1 MSNQITVKN
10 IPDIF
15 RLGMAAGWITHNGS
29 ELDKELHLECDVL
42 VIGTGAGGG
51 TAAEIFA
58 QQGLK
63 VIMLEEGPLQTSN
76 DFDMQEKK
84 AYSNLYQEGLT
95 RGTKDGAFTIMQGRT
110 VGGSTTVNWTA
121 SFRTPEQTLSHWT
134 KEHGLKGFSKEEMA
148 PWFEKMEQRLNI
160 SKWAMKPNANNNVIA
175 KGCEKL
181 GYDWQVIP
189 RNVKGCW
196 NLGYCG
202 TGCPTNAKQSM
213 LVTTIPAA
221 MEMGAELLYR
231 ARAEK
236 LIINGDQV
244 KGVTGYG
251 LKANGIDPT
260 AAFTITA
267 KQTVMACGG
276 INGPGL
282 LMRSQVP
289 DPHQRIGKR
298 TFLHPVPATLA
309 DFEERIDGFYGAP
322 QSIYS
327 DHFQWR
333 NGTQGAAGFKLE
345 VPPLQPGFVASIGM
359 GHGQMHSDQMNR
371 LPHLNMMI
379 ALIRDGFVEQSP
391 GGEVY
396 MRDDGIPGLDYP
408 INDYLNEAIVRAW
421 KVMAE
426 IQFAAGA
433 KKVRIVHSQQQY
445 LSSMAAIENE
455 LNTIDLSINKMRVGS
470 AHVMGGCAMG
480 EDVKTSVVNS
490 EGKFH
495 HLAGLHIMDGSTF
508 PTSIGANPQLS
519 IYGMVAKQA
528 TTLAKQIRT
537 QQLFSRA

>member
-1 MSNQITVKN
+1 MNNKTVVKN

-15 RLGMAAGWITHNGS
+15 RDGMKSGWVTYNGTTLEKDLS
-29 ELDKELHLECDVL
+29 LECDVL
-42 VIGTGAGGG
+42 IIGTGAGGG

-95 RGTKDGAFTIMQGRT
+95 RGTTDGAFTIMQGRT

-121 SFRTPEQTLSHWT
+121 SFRTPEQTLEHWT
-134 KEHGLKGFSKEEMA
+134 NQHGLKGFSKEEMA

-160 SKWAMKPNANNNVIA
+160 SKWNMVPNANNNVIS
-175 KGCEKL
+175 KGCDKL
-181 GYDWQVIP
+181 GYDWKIIP
-189 RNVKGCW
+189 RNVKNCW

-213 LVTTIPAA
+213 LVTTIPSALNK
-221 MEMGAELLYR
+221 GAELLYR
-231 ARAEK
+231 ARADK
-236 LIINGDQV
+236 LIIEGDQV
-244 KGVTGYG
+244 KGISGYG
-251 LKANGIDPT
+251 LEENGITPT
-260 AAFTITA
+260 KGFRVTA
-267 KQTVMACGG
+267 KHTVMACGG

-282 LMRSQVP
+282 LMRSEAP
-289 DPHQRIGKR
+289 DPHEQIGKR

-327 DHFQWR
+327 DHFQWK
-333 NGTQGAAGFKLE
+333 NGTTGQGFKLE
-345 VPPLQPGFVASIGM
+345 VPPMQPGFVASIGM

-379 ALIRDGFVEQSP
+379 ALIRDGFVEESQ
-391 GGEVY
+391 GGSVY
-396 MRDDGIPGLDYP
+396 LRDDGIPGIDYP
-408 INDYLNEAIVRAW
+408 INDYLETAIKAAW
-421 KVMAE
+421 KTMAE

-433 KKVRIVHSQQQY
+433 KKVRIVHSQQDY
-445 LSSMAAIENE
+445 LGSMDEVNQQLE
-455 LNTIDLSINKMRVGS
+455 SIDMGVNAMRVGS
-470 AHVMGGCAMG
+470 AHVMGGCGMG
-480 EDVKTSVVNS
+480 EDPKTSVVNS

-495 HLAGLHIMDGSTF
+495 LLDGLHIMDGSTF

-528 TTLAKQIRT
+528 TQLAT
-537 QQLFSRA
+537 QLKS

>member
-1 MSNQITVKN
+1 MSNKTVVKN
-10 IPDIF
+10 IPDLF
-15 RLGMAAGWITHNGS
+15 REGMASGWVTHNGAT
-29 ELDKELHLECDVL
+29 LDQPLTLECDVL

-95 RGTKDGAFTIMQGRT
+95 RGSADGAFTIMQGRT

-121 SFRTPEQTLSHWT
+121 SFRTPDQTLDHWS
-134 KEHGLKGFSKEEMA
+134 KEHGLKGFSKAEMA
-148 PWFEKMEQRLNI
+148 PWFEKMERRLNI
-160 SKWAMKPNANNNVIA
+160 SKWLIPPNANNSVIS
-175 KGCEKL
+175 KGCDKL
-181 GYDWQVIP
+181 GYDWQIIP

-213 LVTTIPAA
+213 LVTTIPSA
-221 MEMGAELLYR
+221 MNHGAQLLYR
-231 ARAEK
+231 ARADK
-236 LIINGDQV
+236 LIIEGDQV
-244 KGVTGYG
+244 KGAQGHG
-251 LKANGIDPT
+251 LSENGINPT
-260 AAFTITA
+260 QSFTVQA
-267 KQTVMACGG
+267 KHTVMACGG

-282 LMRSQVP
+282 LMRSAAP
-289 DPHQRIGKR
+289 DPHKRIGKR

-309 DFEERIDGFYGAP
+309 DFPEPIDGYYGAP
-322 QSIYS
+322 QSVYS
-327 DHFQWR
+327 DHFQWKD
-333 NGTQGAAGFKLE
+333 GVSGPAGFKLE
-345 VPPLQPGFVASIGM
+345 VPPMQPGFVASIGM
-359 GHGQMHSDQMNR
+359 LHGQAHSDQMNR

-379 ALIRDGFVEQSP
+379 ALLRDGFVETSQ
-391 GGEVY
+391 GGEVFL
-396 MRDDGIPGLDYP
+396 RDDGVPGIHYP
-408 INDYLNEAIVRAW
+408 INDYLRDGIVRAW
-421 KVMAE
+421 KTMAE

-433 KKVRIVHSQQQY
+433 QSVRAVHSQSRY
-445 LSSMAAIENE
+445 ETSLAATLAQIEQ
-455 LNTIDLSINKMRVGS
+455 LDLGINKMRVGS

-480 EDVKTSVVNS
+480 EDSKSSVVDS
-490 EGKFH
+490 MGKFH

-528 TTLAKQIRT
+528 SALAT
-537 QQLFSRA
+537 QLLT